1 MDPIDTPVLIVEDD
15 RAIRS
20 LLVTMLRRR
29 GIKADTA
36 CDGAEALTL
45 LAKSHYSV
53 LLLDAMMPRMTGYE
67 FLDRV
72 RHWSRERR
80 PLIFLLTGSVS
91 PRPYDP
97 ELVAGTIRKPF
108 DVELVTNMVS
118 ACLRA
123 QEPGHVA

>member
-1 MDPIDTPVLIVEDD
+1 MDSIETPVLIVEDD

-20 LLVTMLRRR
+20 LLVTMFRRR
-29 GIKADTA
+29 GIAAHTA
-36 CDGAEALTL
+36 SDGAEALDL

-53 LLLDAMMPRMTGYE
+53 LLLDAMMPRMDGYE
-67 FLDRV
+67 FLDRI
-72 RHWSRERR
+72 RNWSPARR
-80 PLIFLLTGSVS
+80 PLIFLLTGAAS

-108 DVELVTNMVS
+108 DVELLTNMVS

-123 QEPGHVA
+123 REPEHVA